1 MEACETT
8 THRRRKRCISGEDRE
23 NKEERL
29 RKAREADRKKEK
41 ARKEAIFRSHAAAAL
56 EIEAA
61 KK

>member
-1 MEACETT
+1 MGACETT
-8 THRRRKRCISGEDRE
+8 THCRRKRCISGEDRE

-41 ARKEAIFRSHAAAAL
+41 ARKEAIFQSHAAA
-56 EIEAA
+56 